1 MIAQIRG
8 RLVSKEPH
16 RVIVDVNGVGYQ
28 IFIPLST
35 YYQLP
40 EPAAEV
46 ALHTHTHVREDAL
59 QLFGFHTRDE
69 QTLFELLQGVSG
81 IGPRLATNILS
92 GISVEELVPALSD
105 GNLTRLRAVPGVG
118 KKLAERLVVEL
129 REKVASVRLGGVRT
143 AQPAPAPSEDDRLLE
158 DVVSAL
164 VNLGCNRK
172 EAAKAAEI
180 ARKALGPAAEFETLI
195 KAALRGLGDTR

>member
-1 MIAQIRG
+1 VIAHIRG
-8 RLVSKEPH
+8 RLIHKEPN
-16 RVIVDVNGVGYQ
+16 RIVVDVNGVGYQ

-40 EPAAEV
+40 EPAADV
-46 ALHTHTHVREDAL
+46 SLHTHTHVREDAL

-69 QTLFELLQGVSG
+69 QSLFELLQGVSG

-92 GISVEELVPALSD
+92 GISVDELVPALSD
-105 GNLTRLRAVPGVG
+105 GNHTRLRAVPGVG

-129 REKVASVRLGGVRT
+129 REKVGSLRLGGPAL
-143 AQPAPAPSEDDRLLE
+143 AQPEPAPAEDRLLE

-172 EAAKAAEI
+172 EAAKAAEG
-180 ARKALGPAAEFETLI
+180 ARKALGPAAEFEILI
-195 KAALRGLGDTR
+195 KATLRSLGEQR

>member
-8 RLVSKEPH
+8 RLASKEPH
-16 RVIVDVNGVGYQ
+16 RVVVDVNGVGYQ

-40 EPAAEV
+40 DVPAEV
-46 ALHTHTHVREDAL
+46 FLHTHTHVREDAL

-69 QTLFELLQGVSG
+69 QTLFELLRGVSG

-92 GISVEELVPALSD
+92 GISVEELVPALSE
-105 GNLTRLRAVPGVG
+105 GNHTRLRAVPGVG

-129 REKVASVRLGGVRT
+129 REKVGTGALL
-143 AQPAPAPSEDDRLLE
+143 QPPAAPASPTPAMDRALD

-172 EAAKAAEI
+172 EAIKAAEA
-180 ARKALGPAAEFETLI
+180 ARQDLGPAADFEKLI
-195 KAALRGLGDTR
+195 KATLRALSDQR

>member
-8 RLVSKEPH
+8 RLASKEPH
-16 RVIVDVNGVGYQ
+16 RVVVDVNGVGYRL
-28 IFIPLST
+28 FIPLST
-35 YYQLP
+35 FYQLP
-40 EPAAEV
+40 EVSAEV
-46 ALHTHTHVREDAL
+46 FLHTHTHVREDAI

-69 QTLFELLQGVSG
+69 QALFELLQGVTG

-92 GISVEELVPALSD
+92 GISVEELVPALSE
-105 GNLTRLRAVPGVG
+105 GNLARLRAVPGVG

-129 REKVASVRLGGVRT
+129 REKVGSARLDQGAAAPAG
-143 AQPAPAPSEDDRLLE
+143 PAPAVDQPLE

-172 EAAKAAEI
+172 EAIKAAEA
-180 ARKALGPAAEFETLI
+180 ARQRLGQTAEFEKLI
-195 KAALRGLGDTR
+195 KAALRALSEAR

>member
-8 RLVSKEPH
+8 RLASKEPH
-16 RVIVDVNGVGYQ
+16 RVVVDVNGVGYQ
-28 IFIPLST
+28 LFIPLST
-35 YYQLP
+35 FYQLP
-40 EPAAEV
+40 EVPAEV
-46 ALHTHTHVREDAL
+46 LLHTHTHVREDAI
-59 QLFGFHTRDE
+59 QLFGFHTRNE
-69 QTLFELLQGVSG
+69 QALFELLRGVTG

-92 GISVEELVPALSD
+92 GISVEELVPALSE

-129 REKVASVRLGGVRT
+129 REKVGNSRL
-143 AQPAPAPSEDDRLLE
+143 AQAPAAPTGPAPAPDRLVE

-172 EAAKAAEI
+172 EAAKAAEA
-180 ARKALGPAAEFETLI
+180 ARQALGPTAEFEQLI
-195 KAALRGLGDTR
+195 KTALRALGDSR

>member
-8 RLVSKEPH
+8 RLTSKEPH
-16 RVIVDVNGVGYQ
+16 RVVVDVNGVGYQ

-40 EPAAEV
+40 DVPAEV
-46 ALHTHTHVREDAL
+46 CLHTHTHVREDAL
-59 QLFGFHTRDE
+59 QLFGFHSRDE
-69 QTLFELLQGVSG
+69 QALFELLQGVAG

-105 GNLTRLRAVPGVG
+105 GNVTRLRAVPGVG

-129 REKVASVRLGGVRT
+129 REKVGSARLT
-143 AQPAPAPSEDDRLLE
+143 PPAAAPAGPAVVADRALD

-164 VNLGCNRK
+164 VNLGCSRK
-172 EAAKAAEI
+172 DAIKAAEMS
-180 ARKALGPAAEFETLI
+180 RQELGAAADFEKLI
-195 KAALRGLGDTR
+195 KASLRALSEQR

>member
-8 RLVSKEPH
+8 RLASKEPH
-16 RVIVDVNGVGYQ
+16 RVVVDVNGVGYQ
-28 IFIPLST
+28 LFIPLST

-40 EPAAEV
+40 EVPAEV
-46 ALHTHTHVREDAL
+46 FLYTHTHVREDAL
-59 QLFGFHTRDE
+59 QLFGFYSRDE
-69 QTLFELLQGVSG
+69 RALFEILQGVSG

-92 GISVEELVPALSD
+92 GISVDELVPALSE

-129 REKVASVRLGGVRT
+129 REKVATVRPGG
-143 AQPAPAPSEDDRLLE
+143 PATTGAPTPVQDRVVE

-172 EAAKAAEI
+172 EAIKAAEV
-180 ARKALGPAAEFETLI
+180 ARKDLGPTAEFEKLI
-195 KAALRGLGDTR
+195 KAALHGMGDSR

>member
-1 MIAQIRG
+1 MIAHLRG
-8 RLVSKEPH
+8 RLIHKEPN
-16 RVIVDVNGVGYQ
+16 RIVVDVNGVGYQ
-28 IFIPLST
+28 VFVPLST

-40 EPAAEV
+40 EPSADV
-46 ALHTHTHVREDAL
+46 SLHTHTHVREDAL
-59 QLFGFHTRDE
+59 QLFGFYTRDE
-69 QTLFELLQGVSG
+69 QSLFELLQGVSG

-92 GISVEELVPALSD
+92 GISVDELVPALSD
-105 GNLTRLRAVPGVG
+105 GNLARLRAVPGVG

-129 REKVASVRLGGVRT
+129 REKVAALRLGAPALARPE
-143 AQPAPAPSEDDRLLE
+143 PAPAEDRLLE

-172 EAAKAAEI
+172 EASKAAEA

-195 KAALRGLGDTR
+195 KTSLRSLGETR

>member
-8 RLVSKEPH
+8 RLASKEPH
-16 RVIVDVNGVGYQ
+16 RVVVDVNGVGYQ

-40 EPAAEV
+40 DVPAEV
-46 ALHTHTHVREDAL
+46 FLHTHTHVREDAI

-92 GISVEELVPALSD
+92 GFSVEELVPALSE
-105 GNLTRLRAVPGVG
+105 GNHTRLRAVPGVG

-129 REKVASVRLGGVRT
+129 REKVGTGALL
-143 AQPAPAPSEDDRLLE
+143 QPPAAPAGPTPAMDRALD

-172 EAAKAAEI
+172 EAVKAAEA
-180 ARKALGPAAEFETLI
+180 ARKDLGPAADFEKLI
-195 KAALRGLGDTR
+195 KATLRALSDQR

>member
-8 RLVSKEPH
+8 RLASKEPH
-16 RVIVDVNGVGYQ
+16 RVVVDVNGVGYQ

-40 EPAAEV
+40 DVPAEV
-46 ALHTHTHVREDAL
+46 FLHTHTHVREDAL
-59 QLFGFHTRDE
+59 QHFGFHTRDE
-69 QTLFELLQGVSG
+69 QTLFELLQGVTG

-92 GISVEELVPALSD
+92 GISVEELVPALSE
-105 GNLTRLRAVPGVG
+105 GNVTRLRAVPGVG

-129 REKVASVRLGGVRT
+129 REKVGAARL
-143 AQPAPAPSEDDRLLE
+143 AQPPAAPAGPAPVVDRALD

-172 EAAKAAEI
+172 EAIKAAEN
-180 ARKALGPAAEFETLI
+180 ARQELGPAADFEKLI
-195 KAALRGLGDTR
+195 KTSLRALSDHR

>member
-1 MIAQIRG
+1 MIAHIRG
-8 RLVSKEPH
+8 RLIHKEPN
-16 RVIVDVNGVGYQ
+16 RIVVDVNGVGYQ

-40 EPAAEV
+40 EPAADV
-46 ALHTHTHVREDAL
+46 SLHTHTHVREDAL

-69 QTLFELLQGVSG
+69 QSLFELLQGVSG

-92 GISVEELVPALSD
+92 GISVDELVPALSE
-105 GNLTRLRAVPGVG
+105 GNHARLRAVPGVG

-129 REKVASVRLGGVRT
+129 REKVGSLRLGGPAL
-143 AQPAPAPSEDDRLLE
+143 AQPEPAPTEDRLLE

-172 EAAKAAEI
+172 EAAKAAEGS
-180 ARKALGPAAEFETLI
+180 RKALGPVAEFETLI
-195 KAALRGLGDTR
+195 KASLRSLGETR

>member
-8 RLVSKEPH
+8 RLASKEPH
-16 RVIVDVNGVGYQ
+16 RVVVDVNGVGYQ

-40 EPAAEV
+40 DVPAEIF
-46 ALHTHTHVREDAL
+46 LHTHTHVREDAI

-69 QTLFELLQGVSG
+69 QSLFELLRGVSG

-92 GISVEELVPALSD
+92 GISVEELVPALSE

-129 REKVASVRLGGVRT
+129 REKVGT
-143 AQPAPAPSEDDRLLE
+143 AQLAQPSAAPAGPAPATDHALD

-172 EAAKAAEI
+172 EAIKVAEAA
-180 ARKALGPAAEFETLI
+180 RQDLGPVADFEKLI
-195 KAALRGLGDTR
+195 KATLRGLGEQR

>member
-8 RLVSKEPH
+8 RLASKEPH
-16 RVIVDVNGVGYQ
+16 RVVVDVNGVGYQ
-28 IFIPLST
+28 LFIPLST
-35 YYQLP
+35 FYQLP
-40 EPAAEV
+40 EVAAEV
-46 ALHTHTHVREDAL
+46 FLHTHTHVREDAI

-69 QTLFELLQGVSG
+69 QALFELLQGVAG

-92 GISVEELVPALSD
+92 GISVEELVPALSE
-105 GNLTRLRAVPGVG
+105 GNIARLRAVPGVG

-129 REKVASVRLGGVRT
+129 REKVGRARLT
-143 AQPAPAPSEDDRLLE
+143 QPSAAPAGLAPVVDRALE

-172 EAAKAAEI
+172 EAIKAAEA
-180 ARKALGPAAEFETLI
+180 ARQELGPAAEFEKLI
-195 KAALRGLGDTR
+195 KVALRALSESR

>member
-8 RLVSKEPH
+8 QLASKEPH
-16 RVIVDVNGVGYQ
+16 RVVVDVNGVGYQ

-35 YYQLP
+35 FYQLP
-40 EPAAEV
+40 EVPAEV
-46 ALHTHTHVREDAL
+46 FLHTHTHVREDVL

-69 QTLFELLQGVSG
+69 QALFELLQGVSG

-92 GISVEELVPALSD
+92 GISVDELVPALSE
-105 GNLTRLRAVPGVG
+105 GNVTRLRAVPGVG

-129 REKVASVRLGGVRT
+129 REKVGSVRL
-143 AQPAPAPSEDDRLLE
+143 AQVPAAPTGPATVVDRSLE

-172 EAAKAAEI
+172 EAIKAAEI
-180 ARKALGPAAEFETLI
+180 ARKELGPTAEFEQLI
-195 KAALRGLGDTR
+195 KTAFRVLSEQR

>member
-8 RLVSKEPH
+8 RLASKEPH
-16 RVIVDVNGVGYQ
+16 RVVVDVNGVGYRL
-28 IFIPLST
+28 FIPLST
-35 YYQLP
+35 FYQLP
-40 EPAAEV
+40 EVSAEV
-46 ALHTHTHVREDAL
+46 FLHTHTHVREDAI

-69 QTLFELLQGVSG
+69 QALFELLQGVTG

-92 GISVEELVPALSD
+92 GISVEELVPALSE
-105 GNLTRLRAVPGVG
+105 GTLARLRAVPGVG

-129 REKVASVRLGGVRT
+129 REKVGSARLDQGAAAPAG
-143 AQPAPAPSEDDRLLE
+143 PAPAVDQPLE

-172 EAAKAAEI
+172 EAIKAAEA
-180 ARKALGPAAEFETLI
+180 ARQRLGPTVEFEKLI
-195 KAALRGLGDTR
+195 KAALRALSESR

>member
-8 RLVSKEPH
+8 RLASKEPH
-16 RVIVDVNGVGYQ
+16 RVVVDVNGVGYQ

-40 EPAAEV
+40 EVPAEV
-46 ALHTHTHVREDAL
+46 SLHTHTHVREDAL
-59 QLFGFHTRDE
+59 QLFGFHTQDE
-69 QTLFELLQGVSG
+69 QTLFELLQGASG

-92 GISVEELVPALSD
+92 GISVDELVPALSEGD
-105 GNLTRLRAVPGVG
+105 VRRLRAVPGVG

-129 REKVASVRLGGVRT
+129 REKVGTARL
-143 AQPAPAPSEDDRLLE
+143 AQSPAAAAGPAPAVDRALD

-172 EAAKAAEI
+172 EAIRAAEV
-180 ARKALGPAAEFETLI
+180 ARQNLGPAADFEKLI
-195 KAALRGLGDTR
+195 KVALRALSEQR

>member
-8 RLVSKEPH
+8 RLASKEPH

-28 IFIPLST
+28 VFIPLST
-35 YYQLP
+35 FYQLP
-40 EPAAEV
+40 EVSAEV
-46 ALHTHTHVREDAL
+46 LLHTHTHVREDVI

-69 QTLFELLQGVSG
+69 QTLFELLQGVTG

-92 GISVEELVPALSD
+92 GISVEMLVPALSE
-105 GNLTRLRAVPGVG
+105 GNVTRLRAVPGVG

-129 REKVASVRLGGVRT
+129 REKVGSARL
-143 AQPAPAPSEDDRLLE
+143 AQAPAAPAGPVPVVDRSLE

-164 VNLGCNRK
+164 VNLGCHRK
-172 EAAKAAEI
+172 EATKAAEG
-180 ARKALGPAAEFETLI
+180 ARQELGPSAEFEKLI
-195 KAALRGLGDTR
+195 KAALRALSEAR